1 MNKIDRYKI
10 LIRYAV
16 KNGIAD
22 SQKDLG
28 YKLGYKNESSFSQI
42 INEKVSEPKDFI
54 QRLKN
59 LIPSLNE
66 RWLLTGQDTMLND
79 GSDNRTETPEVRESV
94 NKVPL
99 LPLDAIA
106 GSLNDFVASVNKY
119 DCEQAVNPIEGADFA
134 ITVSGESMT
143 PEYPNGSRIFIKRI
157 KESAF
162 IDWGRVYVLDTCNG
176 VVVKRLVPSEKDTE
190 KYVRCLS
197 INPDPMYAPFEVAWE
212 DVYGVYRVLL
222 CMSMK

>member
-1 MNKIDRYKI
+1 MGTTKDRLKEYLKYSGLSQRKFEISIGVSNGYVNNLKSSPSSDIIQKI
-10 LIRYAV
+10 LGAYP
-16 KNGIAD
+16 
-22 SQKDLG
+22 
-28 YKLGYKNESSFSQI
+28 E
-42 INEKVSEPKDFI
+42 
-54 QRLKN
+54 
-59 LIPSLNE
+59 LNTT
-66 RWLLTGQDTMLND
+66 WLLTGQGTMLND
-79 GSDNRTETPEVRESV
+79 GSELQTETTELREVV

-106 GSLNDFVASVNKY
+106 GSLNDFVASVKKY
-119 DCEQAVNPIEGADFA
+119 ECEQVVNPIEGADFA
-134 ITVSGESMT
+134 ITVSGDSMA

-176 VVVKRLVPSEKDTE
+176 VVVKRLVPSEKDTD

-212 DVYGVYRVLL
+212 DVFGVYRVLL

>member
-1 MNKIDRYKI
+1 METT
-10 LIRYAV
+10 
-16 KNGIAD
+16 
-22 SQKDLG
+22 KD
-28 YKLGYKNESSFSQI
+28 
-42 INEKVSEPKDFI
+42 
-54 QRLKN
+54 RLKEYLRYNGLSQRKFEIAVGVSNGYVNN
-59 LIPSLNE
+59 LKSSPSSDVIQKIFCVFPELNTT
-66 RWLLTGQDTMLND
+66 WLLTGQGAMLND
-79 GSDNRTETPEVRESV
+79 VSVPPTETPEVRESV

-119 DCEQAVNPIEGADFA
+119 DCEQTVNPIEGADFA

-212 DVYGVYRVLL
+212 DVFGVYRVLL